1 MKAEKTPEESV
12 AEQVQVLTQS
22 TMNGANRLFG
32 GRLMEWI
39 DIVAA
44 VVARRHSEHNVTTV
58 LVETLEFLAPAVANS
73 TIVLKGRIVYVGRAS
88 MVVRVTSYVE
98 ELNGTRT
105 LINSA
110 YLTMVALGE
119 DGRPC
124 PVPKLTVMSA
134 EDKAEWDKA
143 ETRRNIREAE
153 RKRERGGK

>member
-73 TIVLKGRIVYVGRAS
+73 TIVLKGRIVYVGRTS

-119 DGRPC
+119 DDRPC
-124 PVPKLTVMSA
+124 PVPKLTVLSA

-153 RKRERGGK
+153 RKKERGGK